1 MKNKELKKLETYK
14 VESEDFADNDFIVF
28 LHIDTN
34 FVVLIELSDDEINQI
49 NLAGLDSVLD
59 INVDDLFLQEK
70 VLILYTKVDENDHA
84 PIDIDAVEQIMGSQ
98 LFYSGIVN
106 EAGIDKLMKL
116 IKDSYISKVSIAEL
130 ENQVFEVEGI
140 KIDLVNKN
148 VSEFDKDDTDY
159 LMIDAYPY
167 TVPMDGEATIDEL
180 KNERIYSL
188 IDTIVPKKWW

>member
-1 MKNKELKKLETYK
+1 MNELKKLAMYK
-14 VESEDFADNDFIVF
+14 VEGEDFADDDFIVF
-28 LHIDTN
+28 LHMDNN
-34 FVVLIELSDDEINQI
+34 FVVLIELNDDEINQI
-49 NLAGLDSVLD
+49 NLAGLEDSVLD
-59 INVDDLFLQEK
+59 INVDDLFLQKK

-84 PIDIDAVEQIMGSQ
+84 PIDIDAVEQIMGAQ
-98 LFYSGIVN
+98 LFYSSIVN

-116 IKDSYISKVSIAEL
+116 IKDSYISKVSIAEF

-148 VSEFDKDDTDY
+148 VPKFDKDDTDY